1 MTITGIKKSFII
13 YGFHNY
19 NIILTIRA
27 DKMEEYINLFEKII
41 AKTSPKVEYMD
52 IRMGLG
58 DNTSILMKD
67 GNVDEINTGMSLGAR
82 IRVLNN
88 GAWGFAYTTDLSK
101 LNDIT
106 QTALKLS
113 TSLKGDVKLSETEV
127 IKDKVEVD
135 VKIPFKDITIE
146 EKKDIMKDAADAASI
161 EKVNSTTVSYA
172 DSEVN
177 ELFMN
182 SEGSQIQVKTSRVRM
197 ALNASATDG
206 EIIQFGH
213 GSLGGVKGFEVIA
226 NADIEEFGRSI
237 AEKSVRLLDAK
248 PAPSGQFP
256 VIADSELTGVLIHE
270 ALGHAVEG
278 DLILQND
285 SILKGK
291 LGQQIASDIVNI
303 FDDASLRQ
311 GFGYYPYD
319 VEGVKTKPN
328 QLVKDGKLVSLLNS
342 RSTASKLGMNS
353 SGNARS
359 LISDQPIVRMSN
371 TYLEPGDM
379 EVEELFEDID
389 NGIYL
394 KGSRGGQVDTGK
406 GIFQFN
412 AAEGYMIENGEIT
425 TPLRD
430 VSLSGNILETLKNI
444 DAIGN
449 DFKLSVGFCGKDGQ
463 TAPVG
468 DGGPHTRI
476 LNALV
481 GGMG

>member
-1 MTITGIKKSFII
+1 
-13 YGFHNY
+13 
-19 NIILTIRA
+19 
-27 DKMEEYINLFEKII
+27 MEEYISLFEKVIED
-41 AKTSPKVEYMD
+41 TSPKVDYID
-52 IRMGLG
+52 IRSGIS

-106 QTALKLS
+106 ETAIKLS
-113 TSLKGDVKLSETEV
+113 SSLKGDVKLSESEV
-127 IKDKVEVD
+127 IKDKIAVD
-135 VKIPFKDITIE
+135 VKIPFKDVSID
-146 EKKDIMKDAADAASI
+146 EKKEMMKEASDAATID
-161 EKVNSTTVSYA
+161 KVNSTTAGYS
-172 DSEVN
+172 DSEIN

-182 SEGSQIQVKTSRVRM
+182 SEGSEIQVKTSRIRM

-213 GSLGGVKGFEVIA
+213 GSLGGVKGFEAVA
-226 NADIEEFGRSI
+226 ERDLEEFGRNI
-237 AEKSVRLLDAK
+237 GEKAVRLLDAK
-248 PAPSGQFP
+248 PAPSGQFT
-256 VIADSELTGVLIHE
+256 VVADPELTGVLIHE
-270 ALGHAVEG
+270 ALGHATEG

-285 SILKGK
+285 SILKGRI
-291 LGQQIASDIVNI
+291 GEQIASDIVNI
-303 FDDASLRQ
+303 YDDASRKD

-328 QLVKDGKLVSLLNS
+328 QLVKDGKLISLLNS
-342 RSTASKLGMNS
+342 RETSSQLGMKS

-359 LISDQPIVRMSN
+359 IISEKPIVRMSN
-371 TYLEPGDM
+371 TYLQPGDNTF
-379 EVEELFEDID
+379 EELIEDIPD
-389 NGIYL
+389 GIYL

-412 AAEGYMIENGEIT
+412 AAEGYLIENGELK

-449 DFKLSVGFCGKDGQ
+449 DFKLSVGFCGKGGQ

>member
-1 MTITGIKKSFII
+1 
-13 YGFHNY
+13 
-19 NIILTIRA
+19 
-27 DKMEEYINLFEKII
+27 MEEYINLFENVI
-41 AKTSPKVEYMD
+41 AKTSPKVDYID
-52 IRMGLG
+52 IRFGMG

-101 LNDIT
+101 INEIT
-106 QTALKLS
+106 ETALKLS
-113 TSLKGDVKLSETEV
+113 NSLKGDVELSESDIV
-127 IKDKVEVD
+127 KDKVEVD
-135 VKIPFKDITIE
+135 VKIPFKDISIE
-146 EKKDIMKDAADAASI
+146 EKNDIMKQANDAATID
-161 EKVNSTTVSYA
+161 KVNSTTVSYG

-182 SEGSQIQVKTSRVRM
+182 SEGSEIQVKTSRVRM

-226 NADIEEFGRSI
+226 DADIEEFGRKI
-237 AEKSVRLLDAK
+237 GEKAVRLLDAK

-256 VIADSELTGVLIHE
+256 VIADPELTGVLIHE

-285 SILKGK
+285 SILKDKIGT
-291 LGQQIASDIVNI
+291 QIASDIVNI
-303 FDDASLRQ
+303 FDDASLKD

-328 QLVKDGKLVSLLNS
+328 QLVKDGKLISLLNS
-342 RSTASKLGMNS
+342 RSTSSKLGMTS

-359 LISDQPIVRMSN
+359 IIADQPIVRMSN
-371 TYLEPGDM
+371 TFLQPGDM
-379 EVEELFEDID
+379 EVSELFEGID

-449 DFKLSVGFCGKDGQ
+449 DFKLSVGFCGKGGQ

>member
-1 MTITGIKKSFII
+1 
-13 YGFHNY
+13 
-19 NIILTIRA
+19 
-27 DKMEEYINLFEKII
+27 MEEYINLFEKII
-41 AKTSPKVEYMD
+41 AKTSPHIDYMD
-52 IRMGLG
+52 IRFGLG
-58 DNTSILMKD
+58 DNNSILMKD
-67 GNVDEINTGMSLGAR
+67 GNVDEINTGTSLGAR

-101 LNDIT
+101 LNEVT
-106 QTALKLS
+106 KTALKLS
-113 TSLKGDVKLSETEV
+113 TSLKGDVKLSDNEV
-127 IKDKVEVD
+127 IKDKVEID
-135 VKIPFKDITIE
+135 VKIPFKEISIE
-146 EKKDIMKDAADAASI
+146 EKKDIMKDANDAATI
-161 EKVNSTTVSYA
+161 DKVNSTTISYA
-172 DSEVN
+172 DSEVD
-177 ELFMN
+177 ELFMS
-182 SEGSQIQVKTSRVRM
+182 SEGSEIQVKTSRVRM

-226 NADIEEFGRSI
+226 DADIEKFGREI
-237 AEKSVRLLDAK
+237 GEKAVRLLDAK

-256 VIADSELTGVLIHE
+256 VVADPELTGVLIHE

-285 SILKGK
+285 SILKDKIGT
-291 LGQQIASDIVNI
+291 QIASDIVNI
-303 FDDASLRQ
+303 FDDASLSE

-328 QLVKDGKLVSLLNS
+328 QLVKNGKLISLLNS
-342 RSTASKLGMNS
+342 RSTASKLAMKS

-359 LISDQPIVRMSN
+359 IIADQPIVRMSN
-371 TYLEPGDM
+371 TYLQPGDM
-379 EVEELFEDID
+379 NVEELFEDID

-412 AAEGYMIENGEIT
+412 AAEGYLIENGQIT

>member
-1 MTITGIKKSFII
+1 M
-13 YGFHNY
+13 
-19 NIILTIRA
+19 
-27 DKMEEYINLFEKII
+27 DEYIDLFEKVI
-41 AKTSPKVEYMD
+41 AKTSPKVDYID
-52 IRMGLG
+52 IRCGRG
-58 DNTSILMKD
+58 ENTSILMKD
-67 GNVDEINTGMSLGAR
+67 GDVDEINTGMSLAAR
-82 IRVLNN
+82 VRVLNN

-101 LNDIT
+101 INDVT
-106 QTALKLS
+106 DTAIKFS
-113 TSLKGDVKLSETEV
+113 NSLKGDVTLSETEIV
-127 IKDKVEVD
+127 KDKTAVD
-135 VKIPFKDITIE
+135 VKIPFKDISIE
-146 EKKDIMKDAADAASI
+146 EKKDMMGEANASATI
-161 EKVNSTTVSYA
+161 ENVNSTTVSYA
-172 DSEVN
+172 DSEVD
-177 ELFMN
+177 ELFLS
-182 SEGSQIQVKTSRVRM
+182 SEGSEIQVRTSRCRM

-213 GSLGGVKGFEVIA
+213 GSLGGVRGYEI
-226 NADIEEFGRSI
+226 I
-237 AEKSVRLLDAK
+237 AEADLEKFAREIGEKAVRLLDAEA
-248 PAPSGQFP
+248 APSGIFP
-256 VIADSELTGVLIHE
+256 VIADSELTGVLVHE

-285 SILKGK
+285 SILKDRMGT
-291 LGQQIASDIVNI
+291 QIASEIVNI
-303 FDDASLRQ
+303 FDDASLRE

-319 VEGVKTKPN
+319 VEGVRTRPN
-328 QLVKDGKLVSLLNS
+328 QLVKDGKLISLLNS
-342 RSTASKLGMNS
+342 RETASKLGMKS

-359 LISDQPIVRMSN
+359 IIADQPIVRMSN
-371 TYLEPGDM
+371 TYLQPGDNTF
-379 EVEELFEDID
+379 EELIEDID
-389 NGIYL
+389 DGIYL

-412 AAEGYMIENGEIT
+412 AAEGYLIKDGAIE

-476 LNALV
+476 LNSLV

>member
-1 MTITGIKKSFII
+1 
-13 YGFHNY
+13 
-19 NIILTIRA
+19 
-27 DKMEEYINLFEKII
+27 MEEYIDLFENII
-41 AKTSPKVEYMD
+41 AKTRQKVDYID
-52 IRMGLG
+52 IRFGMGE
-58 DNTSILMKD
+58 NTSILMKD
-67 GNVDEINTGMSLGAR
+67 GNVDEINTGMSLATR
-82 IRVLNN
+82 VRVLNN
-88 GAWGFAYTTDLSK
+88 GAWGFAYTSDLSK
-101 LNDIT
+101 IDEIT
-106 QTALKLS
+106 KTALKLS
-113 TSLKGDVKLSETEV
+113 DSLKGDVKLSESEI

-135 VKIPFKDITIE
+135 VKIPFKDVSIE
-146 EKKDIMKDAADAASI
+146 EKKDIMKDANDAATI

-182 SEGSQIQVKTSRVRM
+182 SEGSEIQVKTDRVRM

-213 GSLGGVKGFEVIA
+213 GSLGGVKGFELISE
-226 NADIEEFGRSI
+226 ADIEEFGRNI
-237 AEKSVRLLDAK
+237 GEKAVRLLDAK

-256 VIADSELTGVLIHE
+256 VIADPELTGVLIHE
-270 ALGHAVEG
+270 ALGHATEG

-291 LGQQIASDIVNI
+291 IGEKIASDIVNI
-303 FDDASLRQ
+303 FDDASRKD

-328 QLVKDGKLVSLLNS
+328 QLVKNGELISLLNS
-342 RSTASKLGMNS
+342 RETASKLGMKS

-359 LISDQPIVRMSN
+359 IIADQPIVRMSN
-371 TYLEPGDM
+371 TYLQPGDNTF
-379 EVEELFEDID
+379 EELLEDIP
-389 NGIYL
+389 NGMYL

-412 AAEGYMIENGEIT
+412 AAEGYLIEDGEIT

>member
-1 MTITGIKKSFII
+1 
-13 YGFHNY
+13 
-19 NIILTIRA
+19 
-27 DKMEEYINLFEKII
+27 MEEYIDLFEKVI
-41 AKTSPKVEYMD
+41 AKTIPQVDYMD
-52 IRMGLG
+52 IRAGMSN
-58 DNTSILMKD
+58 NTSILMKD
-67 GNVDEINTGMSLGAR
+67 RDVDEINTGISLGAR
-82 IRVLNN
+82 IRVLKN

-101 LNDIT
+101 LDEIT
-106 QTALKLS
+106 DTAIQLS
-113 TSLKGDVKLSETEV
+113 NSLTGDVELSESEV
-127 IKDKVEVD
+127 IKDKVKLD
-135 VKIPFKDITIE
+135 VKIPFKDISIE
-146 EKKDIMKDAADAASI
+146 EKKEIMKDASDAASI
-161 EKVNSTTVSYA
+161 DKVNSTTISYS
-172 DSEVN
+172 DDEIN
-177 ELFMN
+177 EIFMN
-182 SEGSQIQVKTSRVRM
+182 SEGSQIQTLTSKVRM

-213 GSLGGVKGFEVIA
+213 GSMGGVKGFEVIA
-226 NADIEEFGRSI
+226 DADIESFGREI
-237 AEKSVRLLDAK
+237 GQKAVRLLEAEA
-248 PAPSGQFP
+248 APSGKFP
-256 VIADSELTGVLIHE
+256 AIADPELTGVLIHE

-285 SILKGK
+285 SILKDKMGEM
-291 LGQQIASDIVNI
+291 IASDIVNI
-303 FDDASLRQ
+303 FDDASKKD

-342 RSTASKLGMNS
+342 RETAAKLGMKS

-359 LISDQPIVRMSN
+359 IIADQPIVRMSN
-371 TYLEPGDM
+371 TYLQPGDNSF
-379 EVEELFEDID
+379 EELFEDID
-389 NGIYL
+389 DGIYL

-412 AAEGYMIENGEIT
+412 AAEGYLIKDGEIS

>member
-1 MTITGIKKSFII
+1 
-13 YGFHNY
+13 
-19 NIILTIRA
+19 
-27 DKMEEYINLFEKII
+27 MEEYINLFEKII
-41 AKTSPKVEYMD
+41 AETTPKVDYMD
-52 IRMGLG
+52 IRLGLG
-58 DNTSILMKD
+58 SITSILMKD
-67 GNVDEINTGMSLGAR
+67 RNVDEINTGMSLGAR

-101 LNDIT
+101 INEIT

-113 TSLKGDVKLSETEV
+113 SSLKGDVELSENEV
-127 IKDKVEVD
+127 IKDKVAVD
-135 VKIPFKDITIE
+135 VKIPFKDISIE
-146 EKKDIMKDAADAASI
+146 EKKDIMKDAADAATI
-161 EKVNSTTVSYA
+161 EKVNSTTVSYS
-172 DSEVN
+172 DSEMN

-182 SEGSQIQVKTSRVRM
+182 SEGSEIEVKTSRVRM
-197 ALNASATDG
+197 ALNASATNG

-226 NADIEEFGRSI
+226 DADIEEFGRNI
-237 AEKSVRLLDAK
+237 GQKAVRLLDAK
-248 PAPSGQFP
+248 PAPSGKFP
-256 VIADSELTGVLIHE
+256 VIADPELTGVLIHE

-291 LGQQIASDIVNI
+291 LGEQIASDIVNI
-303 FDDASLRQ
+303 FDDASRKD
-311 GFGYYPYD
+311 GFGYFPYD

-328 QLVKDGKLVSLLNS
+328 QLVKEGKLISLLNS
-342 RSTASKLGMNS
+342 RSTSSKLGMKS

-359 LISDQPIVRMSN
+359 LIADQPIVRMSN
-371 TYLEPGDM
+371 TYLQPGDM
-379 EVEELFEDID
+379 EVEELFEGIKD
-389 NGIYL
+389 GIYL

-412 AAEGYMIENGEIT
+412 AAEGYLIKDEEISN
-425 TPLRD
+425 PLRD

-463 TAPVG
+463 TVPVG
-468 DGGPHTRI
+468 DGGPHTKI

>member
-1 MTITGIKKSFII
+1 MLSKI
-13 YGFHNY
+13 
-19 NIILTIRA
+19 NIIIIFWR
-27 DKMEEYINLFEKII
+27 DNMEEYLDLFEKVITQ
-41 AKTSPKVEYMD
+41 TSPKVDYID
-52 IRMGLG
+52 IRAGMSN
-58 DNTSILMKD
+58 NTSILMKD
-67 GNVDEINTGMSLGAR
+67 GDVDEINTGMSLGAR
-82 IRVLNN
+82 IRVLKN

-101 LNDIT
+101 LNKIT
-106 QTALKLS
+106 DTAIQLS
-113 TSLKGDVKLSETEV
+113 DSLKGDVELSESEI
-127 IKDKVEVD
+127 IKDKVAVD
-135 VKIPFKDITIE
+135 VKIPFKDISID
-146 EKKDIMKDAADAASI
+146 EKKEIMKEANDAATID
-161 EKVNSTTVSYA
+161 KVNSTTVSYA
-172 DSEVN
+172 DG
-177 ELFMN
+177 ELDEIFMN
-182 SEGSQIQVKTSRVRM
+182 SEGSQIQMKTSRLRM

-213 GSLGGVKGFEVIA
+213 GSLGGVKGFELITD
-226 NADIEEFGRSI
+226 ADIEEFGRKI
-237 AEKSVRLLDAK
+237 GEKAVRLLDAEA
-248 PAPSGQFP
+248 APSGKFP
-256 VIADSELTGVLIHE
+256 VIADPELTGVLIHE

-285 SILKGK
+285 SILKDKMGET
-291 LGQQIASDIVNI
+291 IASDIVNI
-303 FDDASLRQ
+303 FDDASRKD

-328 QLVKDGKLVSLLNS
+328 QLVKDGKLISLLNS
-342 RSTASKLGMNS
+342 RETAAKLGMTS

-359 LISDQPIVRMSN
+359 IISDQPIVRMSN
-371 TYLEPGDM
+371 TYLQPGDNKF
-379 EVEELFEDID
+379 EELIEDIPD
-389 NGIYL
+389 GIYL

-412 AAEGYMIENGEIT
+412 AAEGYLIKNGEIA

-476 LNALV
+476 LDALV

>member
-1 MTITGIKKSFII
+1 
-13 YGFHNY
+13 
-19 NIILTIRA
+19 
-27 DKMEEYINLFEKII
+27 MEEYISLFEKVIED
-41 AKTSPKVEYMD
+41 TSPKVDYID
-52 IRMGLG
+52 IRSGIS

-106 QTALKLS
+106 ETAIKLS
-113 TSLKGDVKLSETEV
+113 SSLKGDVKLSESEV
-127 IKDKVEVD
+127 IKDKTAVD
-135 VKIPFKDITIE
+135 VKIPFKDVSID
-146 EKKDIMKDAADAASI
+146 EKKEMMKEASDAATID
-161 EKVNSTTVSYA
+161 KVNSTTAGYS
-172 DSEVN
+172 DSEIN

-182 SEGSQIQVKTSRVRM
+182 SEGSQIQVKTSRIRM

-213 GSLGGVKGFEVIA
+213 GSLGGVKGFEAVA
-226 NADIEEFGRSI
+226 ERDLEEFGRSI
-237 AEKSVRLLDAK
+237 GEKAVRLLDAK
-248 PAPSGQFP
+248 PAPSGQFT
-256 VIADSELTGVLIHE
+256 VVADPELTGVLIHE
-270 ALGHAVEG
+270 ALGHATEG

-285 SILKGK
+285 SILKGRI
-291 LGQQIASDIVNI
+291 GEQIASDIVNI
-303 FDDASLRQ
+303 FDDASRKD

-328 QLVKDGKLVSLLNS
+328 QLVKDGKLISLLNS
-342 RSTASKLGMNS
+342 RETSSQLGMKS

-359 LISDQPIVRMSN
+359 IISEKPIVRMSN
-371 TYLEPGDM
+371 TYLQPGDNTF
-379 EVEELFEDID
+379 EELIEDIPD
-389 NGIYL
+389 GIYL

-412 AAEGYMIENGEIT
+412 AAEGYLIENGELK

-449 DFKLSVGFCGKDGQ
+449 DFKLSVGFCGKGGQ

>member
-1 MTITGIKKSFII
+1 
-13 YGFHNY
+13 
-19 NIILTIRA
+19 
-27 DKMEEYINLFEKII
+27 MEEYISLFEKVIED
-41 AKTSPKVEYMD
+41 TSPKVDYID
-52 IRMGLG
+52 IRSGIS

-88 GAWGFAYTTDLSK
+88 GAWGFAYTTALSK

-106 QTALKLS
+106 KTAIKLS
-113 TSLKGDVKLSETEV
+113 SSLKGDVKLSESEV
-127 IKDKVEVD
+127 IKDKTAVD
-135 VKIPFKDITIE
+135 VKIPFKDVSID
-146 EKKDIMKDAADAASI
+146 EKKEMMKEASDAATID
-161 EKVNSTTVSYA
+161 KVNSTTAGYS
-172 DSEVN
+172 DSEIN

-182 SEGSQIQVKTSRVRM
+182 SEGSQIQVKTSRIRM

-213 GSLGGVKGFEVIA
+213 GSLGGVKGFEAVTER
-226 NADIEEFGRSI
+226 DLEEFGRSI
-237 AEKSVRLLDAK
+237 GEKAVRLLDAK
-248 PAPSGQFP
+248 PAPSGQFT
-256 VIADSELTGVLIHE
+256 VVADPELTGVLIHE
-270 ALGHAVEG
+270 ALGHATEG

-285 SILKGK
+285 SILKGRI
-291 LGQQIASDIVNI
+291 GEQIASDIVNI
-303 FDDASLRQ
+303 FDDASRKD

-328 QLVKDGKLVSLLNS
+328 QLVKDGKLISLLNS
-342 RSTASKLGMNS
+342 RETSSQLGMKS

-359 LISDQPIVRMSN
+359 IISEKPIVRMSN
-371 TYLEPGDM
+371 TYLQPGDNTF
-379 EVEELFEDID
+379 EELIEDIPD
-389 NGIYL
+389 GIYL

-412 AAEGYMIENGEIT
+412 AAEGYLIENGELK

-449 DFKLSVGFCGKDGQ
+449 DFKLSVGFCGKGGQ

>member
-1 MTITGIKKSFII
+1 
-13 YGFHNY
+13 
-19 NIILTIRA
+19 
-27 DKMEEYINLFEKII
+27 MEEYIDLFDKVI
-41 AKTSPKVEYMD
+41 AKTSQNVDYIDVRCGRGE
-52 IRMGLG
+52 
-58 DNTSILMKD
+58 NTSILMKD

-101 LNDIT
+101 INEIT
-106 QTALKLS
+106 ETAIKLS
-113 TSLKGDVKLSETEV
+113 NSLKGDVTLSESDI
-127 IKDKVEVD
+127 IKDKIAVD
-135 VKIPFKDITIE
+135 VKIPFKDISID
-146 EKKDIMKDAADAASI
+146 EKKDIMKDANDAATI
-161 EKVNSTTVSYA
+161 DKVNSTTTSYV
-172 DSEVN
+172 DSEID

-182 SEGSQIQVKTSRVRM
+182 SEGSEIEVKTSRARM

-213 GSLGGVKGFEVIA
+213 GSLGGVKGFELIQ
-226 NADIEEFGRSI
+226 NADIEEFGRNI
-237 AEKSVRLLDAK
+237 GQKAVRLLDAK

-256 VIADSELTGVLIHE
+256 VIADPELTGVLIHE

-285 SILKGK
+285 SILKDKIGT
-291 LGQQIASDIVNI
+291 QIASEIVNI
-303 FDDASLRQ
+303 FDDASLKE

-328 QLVKDGKLVSLLNS
+328 QLVKDGKLISLLNS
-342 RSTASKLGMNS
+342 RETASKLNMES

-371 TYLEPGDM
+371 TFLQPG
-379 EVEELFEDID
+379 ENTFEELLEDID

-412 AAEGYMIENGEIT
+412 AAEGYIIENGEIA
-425 TPLRD
+425 TPVRD

-476 LNALV
+476 QNALV

>member
-1 MTITGIKKSFII
+1 
-13 YGFHNY
+13 
-19 NIILTIRA
+19 
-27 DKMEEYINLFEKII
+27 MEEHIDLFEKII
-41 AKTSPKVEYMD
+41 KETSPKVDYMD
-52 IRMGLG
+52 IRFGIG

-67 GNVDEINTGMSLGAR
+67 GNIDEINTGQSLGAR

-88 GAWGFAYTTDLSK
+88 GAWGFAHTTDLTK
-101 LNDIT
+101 LDEIT
-106 QTALKLS
+106 HTALKLS
-113 TSLKGDVKLSETEV
+113 DSLKGDVKLSESEI

-135 VKIPFKDITIE
+135 VKIPFKDISIE
-146 EKKDIMKDAADAASI
+146 EKKEVMKDAHDAASI
-161 EKVNSTTVSYA
+161 NKVNSTTVSYN
-172 DSEVN
+172 DSEVK
-177 ELFMN
+177 ELFLN
-182 SEGSQIQVKTSRVRM
+182 SEGSEVQVKTSRIRF
-197 ALNASATDG
+197 ALNASASNG

-213 GSLGGVKGFEVIA
+213 DSLGGVKGYELIKD
-226 NADIEEFGRSI
+226 ADIEEFGRHI
-237 AEKSVRLLDAK
+237 GEKAIRLLDAE

-256 VIADSELTGVLIHE
+256 VVADSELTGVLIHE

-278 DLILQND
+278 DLILIND
-285 SILKGK
+285 SILKDK
-291 LGQQIASDIVNI
+291 VGQQIASDIVNI
-303 FDDASLRQ
+303 YDDATLKE

-328 QLVKDGKLVSLLNS
+328 QLVKDGKLISLLNS
-342 RSTASKLGMNS
+342 RQTSSKLGMTS

-359 LISDQPIVRMSN
+359 HISDQPIVRMSN
-371 TYLEPGDM
+371 TFLQPGDS
-379 EVEELFEDID
+379 EVSELFEDID
-389 NGIYL
+389 HGIYL

-412 AAEGYMIENGEIT
+412 ACEGYIIEKGEIT

-449 DFKLSVGFCGKDGQ
+449 DFKLSAGFCGKDGQ
-463 TAPVG
+463 IAPVG

>member
-1 MTITGIKKSFII
+1 
-13 YGFHNY
+13 
-19 NIILTIRA
+19 
-27 DKMEEYINLFEKII
+27 MEEYISLFEKVIED
-41 AKTSPKVEYMD
+41 TSPKVDYID
-52 IRMGLG
+52 IRSGIS

-106 QTALKLS
+106 ETAIKLS
-113 TSLKGDVKLSETEV
+113 SSLKGDVKLSESEV
-127 IKDKVEVD
+127 IKDKTAVD
-135 VKIPFKDITIE
+135 VKIPFKDVSID
-146 EKKDIMKDAADAASI
+146 EKKEMMKEASDAATID
-161 EKVNSTTVSYA
+161 KVNSTTAGYS
-172 DSEVN
+172 DSEIN

-182 SEGSQIQVKTSRVRM
+182 SEGSQIQVKTSRIRM

-213 GSLGGVKGFEVIA
+213 GSLGGVKGFEAVA
-226 NADIEEFGRSI
+226 ERDLEEFGRSI
-237 AEKSVRLLDAK
+237 GEKAVRLLDAK
-248 PAPSGQFP
+248 PAPSGQFT
-256 VIADSELTGVLIHE
+256 VVADPELTGVLIHE
-270 ALGHAVEG
+270 ALGHATEG

-285 SILKGK
+285 SILKGRI
-291 LGQQIASDIVNI
+291 GEQIASDIVNI
-303 FDDASLRQ
+303 IDDASRKD

-328 QLVKDGKLVSLLNS
+328 QLVKDGKLISLLNS
-342 RSTASKLGMNS
+342 RETSSQLGMKS

-359 LISDQPIVRMSN
+359 IISEKPIVRMSN
-371 TYLEPGDM
+371 TYLQPGDNTF
-379 EVEELFEDID
+379 EELIEDIPD
-389 NGIYL
+389 GIYL

-412 AAEGYMIENGEIT
+412 AAEGYLIENGELK

-449 DFKLSVGFCGKDGQ
+449 DFKLSVGFCGKGGQ

>member
-1 MTITGIKKSFII
+1 
-13 YGFHNY
+13 
-19 NIILTIRA
+19 
-27 DKMEEYINLFEKII
+27 MEEYIDLFEKVIS
-41 AKTSPKVEYMD
+41 KTSPQVDYID
-52 IRMGLG
+52 IRSGKG
-58 DNTSILMKD
+58 ENTSILMKD
-67 GNVDEINTGMSLGAR
+67 GDVDEINTGMSLSAR
-82 IRVLNN
+82 VRVLNN

-101 LNDIT
+101 INEVT
-106 QTALKLS
+106 ETAIKFS
-113 TSLKGDVKLSETEV
+113 NSLKGDVTLSESEV
-127 IKDKVEVD
+127 IKDKIAVD
-135 VKIPFKDITIE
+135 VKIPFKDISIE
-146 EKKDIMKDAADAASI
+146 EKKDMMSEANDAAAI
-161 EKVNSTTVSYA
+161 EKVNSTTVSYV

-177 ELFMN
+177 ELFMS
-182 SEGSQIQVKTSRVRM
+182 SEGSEIQVNTSRCRM

-213 GSLGGVKGFEVIA
+213 GSLGGVRGYELIEE
-226 NADIEEFGRSI
+226 ADLEEFGRNI
-237 AEKSVRLLDAK
+237 GEKAVRLLDAE
-248 PAPSGQFP
+248 PAPSGRFP
-256 VIADSELTGVLIHE
+256 VIADPELTGVLIHE
-270 ALGHAVEG
+270 ALGHAVEA

-285 SILKGK
+285 SILKDKMGA
-291 LGQQIASDIVNI
+291 QIASDIVNI
-303 FDDASLRQ
+303 FDDASLRD

-319 VEGVKTKPN
+319 VEGVKTRPN
-328 QLVKDGKLVSLLNS
+328 QLVKDGKLISLLNS
-342 RSTASKLGMNS
+342 RSTSSKLGMKS

-359 LISDQPIVRMSN
+359 IIADQPIVRMSN
-371 TYLEPGDM
+371 TFLQPGDM
-379 EVEELFEDID
+379 EVDELFKDID

>member
-1 MTITGIKKSFII
+1 
-13 YGFHNY
+13 
-19 NIILTIRA
+19 
-27 DKMEEYINLFEKII
+27 MEEYINLFENII
-41 AKTSPKVEYMD
+41 AKTSPKVEYID
-52 IRMGLG
+52 IRFGIG
-58 DNTSILMKD
+58 NNTSILMKD

-101 LNDIT
+101 IEEIT
-106 QTALKLS
+106 ETALKLS
-113 TSLKGDVKLSETEV
+113 SSLKGDVTLSENEI

-135 VKIPFKDITIE
+135 VKIPFNDISIE
-146 EKKDIMKDAADAASI
+146 QKNDIMKEAHEAASI
-161 EKVNSTTVSYA
+161 KKVNSTTVSYA
-172 DSEVN
+172 DSEVD

-182 SEGSQIQVKTSRVRM
+182 SEGSEIQVKTSRVRM

-206 EIIQFGH
+206 NIIQFGH
-213 GSLGGVKGFEVIA
+213 GSIGGVKGFEVIEDT
-226 NADIEEFGRSI
+226 DIEKFARNIG
-237 AEKSVRLLDAK
+237 EKAVRLLDAK
-248 PAPSGQFP
+248 PAPSGQYP
-256 VIADSELTGVLIHE
+256 VIADPELTGVLIHE

-285 SILKGK
+285 SILKDK
-291 LGQQIASDIVNI
+291 LGSQIASDIVNI
-303 FDDASLRQ
+303 FDDASLKE

-319 VEGVKTKPN
+319 AEGVKTKPN
-328 QLVKDGKLVSLLNS
+328 QLVKDGKLISLLNS
-342 RSTASKLGMNS
+342 RSTSSKLKMTS

-359 LISDQPIVRMSN
+359 IIADQPIVRMSN
-371 TYLEPGDM
+371 TFLQPGNT
-379 EVEELFEDID
+379 EVSELFEEI
-389 NGIYL
+389 NAGIYL

-412 AAEGYMIENGEIT
+412 AAEGYLIENGEIT

>member
-1 MTITGIKKSFII
+1 MQ
-13 YGFHNY
+13 
-19 NIILTIRA
+19 
-27 DKMEEYINLFEKII
+27 DYIDLFEKVI
-41 AKTSPKVEYMD
+41 AKTSQKVDYID
-52 IRMGLG
+52 IRSGNSE
-58 DNTSILMKD
+58 NTSILMKD
-67 GNVDEINTGMSLGAR
+67 GDVDEINTGMSLGAR

-101 LNDIT
+101 INEIT
-106 QTALKLS
+106 ETAIKLS
-113 TSLKGDVKLSETEV
+113 NSLKGDVKLSESEV
-127 IKDKVEVD
+127 IKDKTAVD
-135 VKIPFKDITIE
+135 VKIPFKDISVE
-146 EKKDIMKDAADAASI
+146 EKKEIMKTASDAATI
-161 EKVNSTTVSYA
+161 EKVNSTTASYA
-172 DSEVN
+172 DSEIN

-182 SEGSQIQVKTSRVRM
+182 SEGSEIQVKTSRVRM

-213 GSLGGVKGFEVIA
+213 GSMGGVKGFEVIGER
-226 NADIEEFGRSI
+226 DIEEFGRNI
-237 AEKSVRLLDAK
+237 GEKAVRLLDAK

-256 VIADSELTGVLIHE
+256 VIADPELTGVLIHE

-285 SILKGK
+285 SILKDKVGEK
-291 LGQQIASDIVNI
+291 IASEIVNI
-303 FDDASLRQ
+303 FDDASLKD

-319 VEGVKTKPN
+319 VEGIKTKPN
-328 QLVKDGKLVSLLNS
+328 QLVKDGKLISLLNS
-342 RSTASKLGMNS
+342 RETASQLGMTS

-359 LISDQPIVRMSN
+359 LIADKPIVRMSN
-371 TYLEPGDM
+371 TYLQPGDNTF
-379 EVEELFEDID
+379 EELIEDIPE
-389 NGIYL
+389 GIYL

-412 AAEGYMIENGEIT
+412 AAEGYLIENGELS
-425 TPLRD
+425 TPVRD

>member
-1 MTITGIKKSFII
+1 
-13 YGFHNY
+13 
-19 NIILTIRA
+19 
-27 DKMEEYINLFEKII
+27 MEEYIDLFEKII
-41 AKTSPKVEYMD
+41 AKTIPQVDYMD
-52 IRMGLG
+52 IRYGMS
-58 DNTSILMKD
+58 DNNSILMKD
-67 GNVDEINTGMSLGAR
+67 GEIDEINTGMSLGAR
-82 IRVLNN
+82 IRVLKN
-88 GAWGFAYTTDLSK
+88 GAWGFAFTTDLSK
-101 LNDIT
+101 LDEIT
-106 QTALKLS
+106 NTAIKLS
-113 TSLKGDVKLSETEV
+113 DSLTGDVKLSESEIV
-127 IKDKVEVD
+127 KDKIAVD
-135 VKIPFKDITIE
+135 VKIPFKDISID
-146 EKKDIMKDAADAASI
+146 EKKEIMKEANDAASI
-161 EKVNSTTVSYA
+161 DKVNSTTVSYS
-172 DSEVN
+172 DGEIT

-182 SEGSQIQVKTSRVRM
+182 SEGSEIQTKTSKVRM

-213 GSLGGVKGFEVIA
+213 GSLGGVKGFELIED
-226 NADIEEFGRSI
+226 ADIEKFGREI
-237 AEKSVRLLDAK
+237 GEKAVRLLDAK
-248 PAPSGQFP
+248 PAPSGTFP
-256 VIADSELTGVLIHE
+256 VIADPELTGVLIHE

-285 SILKGK
+285 SILKDK
-291 LGQQIASDIVNI
+291 LGETIASDIVNI
-303 FDDASLRQ
+303 FDDASRKD

-319 VEGVKTKPN
+319 VEGVRTKPN
-328 QLVKDGKLVSLLNS
+328 QLVKNGKLISLLNS
-342 RSTASKLGMNS
+342 RETAAKLGMQS

-359 LISDQPIVRMSN
+359 IISDQPIVRMSN
-371 TYLEPGDM
+371 TYLQPGDNS
-379 EVEELFEDID
+379 VEELFEDITD
-389 NGIYL
+389 GIYL

-412 AAEGYMIENGEIT
+412 AAEGYLIKDGEIS
-425 TPLRD
+425 TPVRD

>member
-1 MTITGIKKSFII
+1 
-13 YGFHNY
+13 
-19 NIILTIRA
+19 
-27 DKMEEYINLFEKII
+27 MEEYTDLFEKVIS
-41 AKTSPKVEYMD
+41 KTIPQVDYID
-52 IRMGLG
+52 IRVGKG
-58 DNTSILMKD
+58 ENTSILMKD

-101 LNDIT
+101 INEVT
-106 QTALKLS
+106 ETAIKFS
-113 TSLKGDVKLSETEV
+113 NSLKGDVTLSESDI
-127 IKDKVEVD
+127 IKDKIAVD
-135 VKIPFKDITIE
+135 VKIPFKDVSIE
-146 EKKDIMKDAADAASI
+146 EKKDIMKDANDAATI
-161 EKVNSTTVSYA
+161 DKVNSTTASYV
-172 DSEVN
+172 DSEVD

-182 SEGSQIQVKTSRVRM
+182 SEGSQIEVKTSRVRM

-213 GSLGGVKGFEVIA
+213 GSLGGVKGFELIK
-226 NADIEEFGRSI
+226 NADIEEFGRNI
-237 AEKSVRLLDAK
+237 GQKAVRLLDAK

-256 VIADSELTGVLIHE
+256 VIADPELTGVLIHE

-285 SILKGK
+285 SILKDKIGT
-291 LGQQIASDIVNI
+291 QIASDIVNI
-303 FDDASLRQ
+303 FDDASLKE

-328 QLVKDGKLVSLLNS
+328 QLVKDGKLISLLNS
-342 RSTASKLGMNS
+342 RETASKLNMKS

-359 LISDQPIVRMSN
+359 IIADQPIVRMSN
-371 TYLEPGDM
+371 TFLQPG
-379 EVEELFEDID
+379 ENTFEELLEDID

-412 AAEGYMIENGEIT
+412 AAEGYIIENGEIT
-425 TPLRD
+425 TPVRD

-476 LNALV
+476 QNALV
-481 GGMG
+481 GGLG

>member
-1 MTITGIKKSFII
+1 
-13 YGFHNY
+13 
-19 NIILTIRA
+19 
-27 DKMEEYINLFEKII
+27 MEEYINLFEKVI
-41 AKTSPKVEYMD
+41 AKTNQKVDYID
-52 IRMGLG
+52 IRAGKSE
-58 DNTSILMKD
+58 NTSILMKD
-67 GNVDEINTGMSLGAR
+67 GDVDEINTGMSLGAR

-101 LNDIT
+101 INEVID
-106 QTALKLS
+106 TAIKFS
-113 TSLKGDVKLSETEV
+113 NSLKGDVTLSENDV
-127 IKDKVEVD
+127 IKDKIAID
-135 VKIPFKDITIE
+135 VKIPFKDISID
-146 EKKDIMKDAADAASI
+146 EKKDIMKQASSAATI
-161 EKVNSTTVSYA
+161 EKVNSTTTSYA
-172 DSEVN
+172 DSEID

-182 SEGSQIQVKTSRVRM
+182 SEGSQIQVNTSRVRM

-206 EIIQFGH
+206 NIIQFGH
-213 GSLGGVKGFEVIA
+213 GSLGGVKGFELIQ
-226 NADIEEFGRSI
+226 NADIEEFGRKI
-237 AEKSVRLLDAK
+237 GQKAVRLLSAE
-248 PAPSGQFP
+248 PAPSGNFP
-256 VIADSELTGVLIHE
+256 VIADPELTGVLIHE

-285 SILKGK
+285 SILKDKMGE
-291 LGQQIASDIVNI
+291 QIASDIVNI
-303 FDDASLRQ
+303 FDDASLKD

-328 QLVKDGKLVSLLNS
+328 QLVKDGKLISLLNS
-342 RSTASKLGMNS
+342 RETASKLGMKS

-359 LISDQPIVRMSN
+359 IIADQPIVRMSN
-371 TYLEPGDM
+371 TFLQPGDNTF
-379 EVEELFEDID
+379 EELIEDIPD
-389 NGIYL
+389 GIYL

-412 AAEGYMIENGEIT
+412 AAEGYLIKDGEIS

-444 DAIGN
+444 DEIGD

>member
-1 MTITGIKKSFII
+1 
-13 YGFHNY
+13 
-19 NIILTIRA
+19 
-27 DKMEEYINLFEKII
+27 MEEYTNLFDKVI
-41 AKTSPKVEYMD
+41 AKTSKNVDYIDVRFGRGE
-52 IRMGLG
+52 
-58 DNTSILMKD
+58 NTSILMKD

-101 LNDIT
+101 INEIT
-106 QTALKLS
+106 ETAIKLS
-113 TSLKGDVKLSETEV
+113 NSLKGDVTLSETDT
-127 IKDKVEVD
+127 IKDKIAVD
-135 VKIPFKDITIE
+135 VKIPFKDISIA
-146 EKKDIMKDAADAASI
+146 EKKDIMKDASDSATID
-161 EKVNSTTVSYA
+161 KVNSTTTSYV
-172 DSEVN
+172 DSEVD

-182 SEGSQIQVKTSRVRM
+182 SEGSEIEVKTSRVRM

-213 GSLGGVKGFEVIA
+213 GSLGGVKGFELIQ
-226 NADIEEFGRSI
+226 NADIEEFGRKI
-237 AEKSVRLLDAK
+237 GEKAVRLLDAK

-256 VIADSELTGVLIHE
+256 VIADPELTGVLIHE

-285 SILKGK
+285 SILKDKVGT
-291 LGQQIASDIVNI
+291 QIASDIVNI
-303 FDDASLRQ
+303 FDDASLKE

-328 QLVKDGKLVSLLNS
+328 QLVKDGKLISLLNS
-342 RSTASKLGMNS
+342 RETASKLNMKS

-359 LISDQPIVRMSN
+359 IIADQPIVRMSN
-371 TYLEPGDM
+371 TYLQPG
-379 EVEELFEDID
+379 ENTFEELFEGIP

-412 AAEGYMIENGEIT
+412 AAEGYIIENGEIT
-425 TPLRD
+425 TPVRD

-476 LNALV
+476 QNALV